1 MILLHTAI
9 SLNKSSCYGITEFV
23 EHGMFLYETVQY
35 RQDAVNRII
44 KEQNFVLLSILFSF
58 FLTWDTDQTTLHV
71 KLFIPQKT
79 LLDSIEAG
87 PTNIQCNCLSNGFNP
102 GVIL

>member
-9 SLNKSSCYGITEFV
+9 GLNKSSCYGITEFV
-23 EHGMFLYETVQY
+23 EQGMFLHVYETVQY

-58 FLTWDTDQTTLHV
+58 F
-71 KLFIPQKT
+71 F
-79 LLDSIEAG
+79 
-87 PTNIQCNCLSNGFNP
+87 
-102 GVIL
+102 